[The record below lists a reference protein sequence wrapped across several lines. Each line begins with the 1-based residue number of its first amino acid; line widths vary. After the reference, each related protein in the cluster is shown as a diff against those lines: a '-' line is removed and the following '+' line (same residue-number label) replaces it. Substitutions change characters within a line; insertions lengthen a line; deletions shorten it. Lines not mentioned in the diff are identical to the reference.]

1 MTDKGF
7 EILRHAIVLQACID
21 FNMAY
26 FDKLQLERKSSVR
39 ELNSAEINKLRAAK
53 EMKRRCLEFFRGH
66 WYAVLCEIP
75 PEKLIRKLK
84 TERKRFMILYD
95 DGVRRLLG

>member
-7 EILRHAIVLQACID
+7 EILRYAIVLQACID
-21 FNMAY
+21 FNKAY
-26 FDKLQLERKSSVR
+26 FDKLQFERKSSVH
-39 ELNSAEINKLRAAK
+39 ELNPAEISKLRTAQ
-53 EMKRRCLEFFRGH
+53 EMELQCLDFFNGH

-75 PEKLIRKLK
+75 PEKLIRRLK

-95 DGVRRLLG
+95 DARRLLG

>member
-1 MTDKGF
+1 MTDKDF

-21 FNMAY
+21 FN
-26 FDKLQLERKSSVR
+26 
-39 ELNSAEINKLRAAK
+39 KLRAAK
-53 EMKRRCLEFFRGH
+53 EMERRCLEFFRGH

-95 DGVRRLLG
+95 DGVRALLG